1 MTMQDVNL
9 VAPTRVRGERK
20 LRVTFLMPCDDLS
33 GGNRVVATY
42 AKQLMDRGYQ
52 VLVINDAKHKP
63 TLMDLLRMLRRGD
76 FAAWMKSR
84 GLRPG
89 HIEMSGVPHY
99 ELKQR
104 GVLTYDELPDADIL
118 IATWWLTAEWIA
130 KAPASKG
137 AKVYFIQG
145 YEVFDYVPIERVKAT
160 WRLPFHKITISN
172 WLVDIA
178 AKEYGDYDVSLV
190 PNSVNLEQFQSAP
203 RGKQSRPTVG
213 LVYSVIPMKGLALAL
228 EAIRLAQIEVP
239 DLQVHVF
246 GADEVSSQYP
256 LPEGS
261 QYFKAPSQSK
271 IRDIYASC
279 DAWLFSSRGEGFG
292 LPIIE
297 SMACRT
303 PVIGFPSGAAPE
315 FLADNRGI
323 LVKPEDPVDM
333 AKAIVTICKMSD
345 SQWRAMSESAYQ
357 KIKNYQA
364 EEAADLFEQALLQ
377 AVVKAR

>member
-1 MTMQDVNL
+1 MTMHDVDSLNS
-9 VAPTRVRGERK
+9 VMAKGGRK
-20 LRVTFLMPCDDLS
+20 LRITFLMPCDNLT
-33 GGNRVVATY
+33 GGNRVIATY
-42 AKQLMDRGYQ
+42 AKQLMDRGHQ

-63 TLMDLLRMLRRGD
+63 ALMERLRMLRRRD
-76 FAAWMKSR
+76 PAIW
-84 GLRPG
+84 LT
-89 HIEMSGVPHY
+89 SGVPHY

-104 GVLTYDELPDADIL
+104 GVLAYDELPDADVL
-118 IATWWLTAEWIA
+118 IATWWLTAEWIT

-145 YEVFDYVPIERVKAT
+145 YEIFDYVPIERVKAT
-160 WRLPFHKITISN
+160 WRLPFHKITISK

-178 AKEYGDYDVSLV
+178 AKEYGDHNVSLV

-213 LVYSVIPMKGLALAL
+213 LVYSVIPMKGLAIAL
-228 EAIRLAQIEVP
+228 EAIRLAQTEIP

-246 GADEVSSQYP
+246 GADEVSPQYP

-261 QYFKAPSQSK
+261 QYFKAPSQAK

-279 DAWLFSSRGEGFG
+279 DAWLFSSRDEGFG

-315 FLADNRGI
+315 FLAGNRGI
-323 LVKPEDPVDM
+323 LVQPEDPVDM

-345 SQWRAMSESAYQ
+345 PQWREMSELAYQ

-364 EEAADLFEQALLQ
+364 EEAADLFEQALLE
-377 AVVKAR
+377 AVVKLQ